1 MRTGSTE
8 SSTGCR
14 SGRDRYLVMA
24 PNWLGDAVMATPL
37 LSVLRKS
44 AGGLLVDV
52 GCRAYVSE
60 VFRRHPDVDRS
71 IVYDGRGSWR
81 EAARTL
87 RRERPPKNWRAC
99 IVLPPSFS
107 SALAACLAGA
117 RRRTGFAA
125 GGRSFLLHRSLA
137 RPGRDEHLS
146 RSFVRLAEAA
156 TEKTAGGVPRPV
168 VVPPYDWEQRI
179 ASHGIDGPYLVV
191 TAGAAYGSA
200 KRWPVER
207 FAEVARRVFGRGLQV
222 VVAGAPGERD
232 AVEPIA
238 RAGSGRNLA
247 GEIDTADFLCLLR
260 GAACVLGNDSGPVHL
275 SAAMGRPTVA
285 VFGSTSPA
293 WTAPRGA
300 RVRVVR
306 AGLDCSPCFRRRCPD
321 GEPACLAA
329 IGVDEVDDAVAAAI
343 EEERRA

>member
-1 MRTGSTE
+1 
-8 SSTGCR
+8 
-14 SGRDRYLVMA
+14 MA

-37 LSVLRKS
+37 LSVLRES

-60 VFRRHPDVDRS
+60 IFRRHPDVDRM

-81 EAARTL
+81 EAARAL
-87 RRERPPKNWRAC
+87 RRERPPRNWRSC

-117 RRRTGFAA
+117 GRRTGFAA
-125 GGRSFLLHRSLA
+125 DGRSFLLHRVLA

-146 RSFVRLAEAA
+146 RSFVRLAEAV
-156 TEKTAGGVPRPV
+156 TERMAGGVPRPV
-168 VVPPYDWEQRI
+168 VVPPYDWEDRV
-179 ASHGIDGPYLVV
+179 ARRGLDRPYLVV
-191 TAGAAYGSA
+191 AAGAAYGSA

-207 FAEVARRVFGRGLQV
+207 FAGVARRAAGRGLQV
-222 VVAGAPGERD
+222 VVAGAPGERG
-232 AVEPIA
+232 ALEAIA
-238 RAGSGRNLA
+238 RAGGGRNLA
-247 GEIDTADFLCLLR
+247 GEIETADFLCVLR

-293 WTAPRGA
+293 WTAPRGP

-306 AGLDCSPCFRRRCPD
+306 ADLECSPCFRRRCPD

-329 IGVDEVDDAVAAAI
+329 IPVDEVDEAVAAAI
-343 EEERRA
+343 EEGRRA